1 MYSKNIS
8 VWQLFPGLT
17 NSTEGQDP
25 QTEVVSDPVWEEA
38 VGGVAGVLV
47 FLIAVVIA
55 VRRNLEL
62 ARRLVGQI
70 QSLLTSL
77 TATVRPTRSAND
89 SLPASPPRTEPPVC
103 RVPNLT
109 DAQLIEMRTFRISST
124 DVNGGVHLYAIAN
137 DRSYV

>member
-25 QTEVVSDPVWEEA
+25 QAEVVSDSVWEET
-38 VGGVAGVLV
+38 VGGAVGVLV

-62 ARRLVGQI
+62 VSRLVGQI
-70 QSLLTSL
+70 QSLLTSI
-77 TATVRPTRSAND
+77 TGAVRPTRSAND